1 MLGGW
6 SLRRSDGMRG
16 YEHNDG
22 QVTGHG
28 LEFGVSSMVWE
39 GSGGTGLQK
48 LASESKVR
56 ARE

>member
-1 MLGGW
+1 
-6 SLRRSDGMRG
+6 MRG